1 MCGHE
6 SKVSQH
12 ICGFFLQLFP
22 AVHVWVLLSICR
34 QQTDVFRENWGGV
47 RERRWGGEA
56 AGVQAVWE
64 RVTQC
69 WAVVLGGTANCKGV
83 ITELLEP
90 GELGGWG
97 RPREIMF
104 SLSSGWQDKTF
115 FQLAKINKFVI
126 SFKLR
131 TRKSALHPPFIDV

>member
-1 MCGHE
+1 MG
-6 SKVSQH
+6 
-12 ICGFFLQLFP
+12 
-22 AVHVWVLLSICR
+22 
-34 QQTDVFRENWGGV
+34 
-47 RERRWGGEA
+47 GGEA

-64 RVTQC
+64 RVAQC

-126 SFKLR
+126 L
-131 TRKSALHPPFIDV
+131 I

>member
-1 MCGHE
+1 M
-6 SKVSQH
+6 
-12 ICGFFLQLFP
+12 FP
-22 AVHVWVLLSICR
+22 AVHVWVLLNICR

-47 RERRWGGEA
+47 RERRCGGEA

-69 WAVVLGGTANCKGV
+69 WAVVLGGTTNCKGV

-97 RPREIMF
+97 RPREIKF
-104 SLSSGWQDKTF
+104 SLSSGQQDKTF

-126 SFKLR
+126 L
-131 TRKSALHPPFIDV
+131 I